1 MSIAIGEDHLAL
13 LGVARRFV
21 AERCP
26 PEVARAA
33 LEAGSGGEV
42 LPPFWAELAGLGWL
56 RLALPEAEGGEGAGY
71 GALVVVLEELARAVA
86 PGPMLSTAWAA
97 GVTGGVPGLRAELAG
112 GRRTGAVALDGAVE
126 GRPGDGDGDGDDEG
140 DGEAVVATEPGDG
153 SGAIGAERGLL
164 LNGSTGP
171 VLGGGLAGAVVVPVA
186 LGGEERWAVVT
197 EVGTAAVA
205 VTNLDAL
212 DGTRGL
218 ARLDLVDAPARLLD
232 GVTRGQVEAVGV
244 VLAAAECAGGAAWCV
259 DTPATYAQ
267 DRRQFGRP
275 IGQFQAVKHRCAD
288 MLVRLEQ
295 IRAVAWDAATALDGA
310 DPYGAEA
317 RLAVAAA
324 GAVVFEAFASVAK
337 DCIQVLGGIGF
348 TWEHDAHLYLRR
360 ALALRQLFGGAGP
373 WRVAAARAA
382 LGGARRRIGL
392 DLPEDEAGNE
402 ADDEIRATVA
412 EIAALP
418 REQRR
423 GRLADTG
430 LLVPHWAP
438 PWGRGAGPAEQ
449 LAIERELRRAR
460 VRVPHLQVGAW
471 AAPTIAVHGTAE
483 QQERWVGPT
492 LHGDIAWCQLFSEPG
507 AGSDLASLSTKATRV
522 GGGWSLNGQKVWT
535 SMAAEA
541 DWGIC
546 LARTNPTA
554 PKHLG
559 ITYFIVDMTTPG
571 IDVRPLREITGLAM
585 FNEVFLDEVFV
596 PDDCVIG
603 EVDGGWPLAR
613 TTLANERVSMGSGSS
628 FGGGI
633 EALLGLVGE
642 RRAEDPDPVLLDE
655 IGALVAEAHSL
666 AAIGVR
672 ATARSLRGEAPGPE
686 ASVRKLLG
694 VEHDQ
699 RTQEAGLLLLGPEG
713 ATVEGPAAQW
723 TFGFLANRCL
733 TIAGGTSEIQRNV
746 IGERLLGLP
755 RDPEPT
761 G

>member
-13 LGVARRFV
+13 LAVARRFT

-26 PEVARAA
+26 PAAARVAMDAV
-33 LEAGSGGEV
+33 EAGTET
-42 LPPFWAELAGLGWL
+42 LPPFWDELAGLGWL
-56 RLALPEAEGGEGAGY
+56 GLAVPESDGGQGAGY
-71 GALVVVLEELARAVA
+71 TELAVVLEELGRAVA
-86 PGPMLSTAWAA
+86 PGPVLPTVWAA
-97 GVTGGVPGLRAELAG
+97 ALAG
-112 GRRTGAVALDGAVE
+112 GAPQLRADLAAGRRVAAVALDGTLRARDAE
-126 GRPGDGDGDGDDEG
+126 G
-140 DGEAVVATEPGDG
+140 ALSVT
-153 SGAIGAERGLL
+153 
-164 LNGSTGP
+164 GSTGP
-171 VLGGGLAGAVVVPVA
+171 VLGGTLAAAVVVPVA
-186 LGGEERWAVVT
+186 IAGEERWAVV
-197 EVGTAAVA
+197 EVADGEGATAAV
-205 VTNLDAL
+205 LPAL
-212 DGTRGL
+212 DQTRGL
-218 ARLDLVDAPARLLD
+218 ARLDLVDAPATPLAGL
-232 GVTRGQVEAVGV
+232 TRDRVEAVGA
-244 VLAAAECAGGAAWCV
+244 VLGAAECAGGAAWCV
-259 DTPATYAQ
+259 DVAATYARE
-267 DRRQFGRP
+267 RRQFGRP

-295 IRAVAWDAATALDGA
+295 VRALAWDGAAALDGP
-310 DPYGAEA
+310 DPDGPEA
-317 RLAVAAA
+317 ALAVAAA
-324 GAVVFEAFASVAK
+324 GSVAFDAYAAVAK

-360 ALALRQLFGGAGP
+360 ALALRQLFGAGA
-373 WRVAAARAA
+373 WRAAAARGA
-382 LGGARRRIGL
+382 LGGARRRLGL
-392 DLPEDEAGNE
+392 DLPDDAGPP
-402 ADDEIRATVA
+402 DDEIRAVVA
-412 EIAALP
+412 EVAALA

-438 PWGRGAGPAEQ
+438 PWGRGAAPAEQ
-449 LAIERELRRAR
+449 LVIDRELRRAG

-471 AAPTIAVHGTAE
+471 AAPTIAVHGTPE
-483 QQERWVGPT
+483 QQERWVRPT
-492 LHGDIAWCQLFSEPG
+492 LHGEITWCQLFSEPG
-507 AGSDLASLSTKATRV
+507 AGSDLASLTTRATRTE
-522 GGGWSLNGQKVWT
+522 GGWLLTGQKVWT
-535 SMAAEA
+535 TMAAEA

-559 ITYFIVDMTTPG
+559 ITYFVVDMATRG
-571 IDVRPLREITGLAM
+571 IDVRPLRELTGLAM
-585 FNEVFLDEVFV
+585 FNEVFLDDVFV

-633 EALLGLVGE
+633 EALLGLVAE
-642 RRAEDPDPVLLDE
+642 RTGDGQAPLDALLLDAL
-655 IGALVAEAHSL
+655 GALVAEAHSV

-672 ATARSLRGEAPGPE
+672 ATARSLRGEVPGAE

-699 RTQEAGLLLLGPEG
+699 RTQELGLLLLGPDG
-713 ATVEGPAAQW
+713 ATTDGVAGQW

-755 RDPEPT
+755 RDPEPA